1 MTLWTVAH
9 QAPLSMGFSRQEY
22 WSGSPCPPPGIV
34 PTQRLNPHLS
44 RLLHGQAG
52 SLPTAPPGKP
62 MISAYPKPNS
72 PCFRLF
78 CWLSPSWLLAL
89 PSAGLTSMN
98 LGITVSSNTPR
109 LPVHRRSL
117 LLPVQ
122 FPFHPR
128 GRGLTIAPCHPYP
141 GFFSSVPVALSA
153 AYLVSL
159 QYIFHIT
166 P

>member
-1 MTLWTVAH
+1 MPSQRLVISAWAGAKSLSYMWLFVTLWTVAC

-22 WSGSPCPPPGIV
+22 WSGLPRPPPGIV

-44 RLLHGQAG
+44 CLLHRQAG
-52 SLPTAPPGKP
+52 SLPPAPPGKP

-72 PCFRLF
+72 PCFLLF

-98 LGITVSSNTPR
+98 LGIIVPSNTPR
-109 LPVHRRSL
+109 IPVHGMSV

-122 FPFHPR
+122 FPFHAH
-128 GRGLTIAPCHPYP
+128 GRGLTITPCHP
-141 GFFSSVPVALSA
+141 
-153 AYLVSL
+153 
-159 QYIFHIT
+159 
-166 P
+166 